1 MGILEDLLASAMGG
15 GQGMGGQDTN
25 YPGTRGRAPMPPQAS
40 AGGGMGSIMMALLP
54 VVLSMLAS
62 RGGGAGQGGQ
72 GGGLGD
78 ILGQVLGG
86 GAQRGGAGGL
96 EDILGGMLGGGAGGA
111 AGAGGMGGLGSL
123 LEQLQRSGYGDQA
136 RSWVGTGQNM
146 PLPPDAVEQIFGR
159 GGLAEIARQ
168 AGVSEADASRGLSEL
183 LPEVVDRVTPQGEMP
198 DLDALSASVTDLS
211 RRLGLA

>member
-1 MGILEDLLASAMGG
+1 MGILEDLLGSAMAGQGGMGGMGGMGG
-15 GQGMGGQDTN
+15 GARQ
-25 YPGTRGRAPMPPQAS
+25 APAQ
-40 AGGGMGSIMMALLP
+40 AGGGMSSIMMALLP

-62 RGGGAGQGGQ
+62 RGGGAQQAGMGAG

-86 GAQRGGAGGL
+86 GAQPRGGGGL
-96 EDILGGMLGGGAGGA
+96 EDILGQVLGGGAQPRGG
-111 AGAGGMGGLGSL
+111 GGGGGMGGLGGL
-123 LEQLQRSGYGDQA
+123 LEQMARSGYGDQA

-146 PLPPDAVEQIFGR
+146 PIPPDAVEQIFGR
-159 GGLAEIARQ
+159 GGITEIARQ

-183 LPEVVDRVTPQGEMP
+183 LPEVVDRVTPNGQVP
-198 DLDALSASVTDLS
+198 DLDQLAGSVNDLS